1 MVLVIVAAVVTGRLW
16 LAGGEPLQAAAQ
28 PEVREAPEP
37 FSAEKRAASKEMAAR
52 WEASGRMRI
61 GSFER
66 PETVPE
72 YDVLDERRDARDG
85 ARGAWLMIVTRSH
98 SEEDYVL
105 ITRHV
110 KAEYA
115 DLDAVSV
122 EFVDTGGASFY
133 RGGALI
139 FNTVAGANYIGYIYG
154 PPNNEGYYVEAAE

>member
-1 MVLVIVAAVVTGRLW
+1 MLLIFSAVVAGWLW
-16 LAGGEPLQAAAQ
+16 RAGDGPLQAVAP
-28 PEVREAPEP
+28 PEVRNAPEP
-37 FSAEKRAASKEMAAR
+37 FSPEKRAASEEMAAR
-52 WEASGRMRI
+52 WEASGRMRV

-72 YDVLDERRDARDG
+72 YDVLDERQDARDG
-85 ARGAWLMIVTRSH
+85 ARGAWLMIDTRSH

-105 ITRHV
+105 ITRNV

-122 EFVDTGGASFY
+122 EFVDIGGATFY

-139 FNTVAGANYIGYIYG
+139 FNTVAGANYIGYVYG
-154 PPNNEGYYVEAAE
+154 PPNNEGYYVEATG

>member
-1 MVLVIVAAVVTGRLW
+1 MLLVVSAVVAGWLW

-37 FSAEKRAASKEMAAR
+37 FSAQKRAASKEMAAH
-52 WEASGRMRI
+52 WEAHGQMRI

-66 PETVPE
+66 PETVPA
-72 YDVLDERRDARDG
+72 YDVLDEQRGARDG
-85 ARGAWLMIVTRSH
+85 ARGAWLMIDTRSH

-115 DLDAVSV
+115 ELDAVSV
-122 EFVDTGGASFY
+122 EFVDAGSTPFY

-154 PPNNEGYYVEAAE
+154 PPNNEGYYVEASG

>member
-1 MVLVIVAAVVTGRLW
+1 LVLLIVAAIVVGLLW
-16 LAGGEPLQAAAQ
+16 RAGGEPLRAVTT
-28 PEVREAPEP
+28 PEVHEAPEP

-52 WEASGRMRI
+52 WESSGQMRI

-85 ARGAWLMIVTRSH
+85 ARGAWLMIDTRSH

-105 ITRHV
+105 ITRNV

-115 DLDAVSV
+115 DLDAISV
-122 EFVDTGGASFY
+122 EFVDTGGAPFY

-154 PPNNEGYYVEAAE
+154 PPNNEGYYGEATG